1 MNAMYLIGNIAN
13 THGIKGEVKIYNL
26 SDFNRFL
33 VSAKIY
39 VLIKNEKK
47 YFTIERVRPQGN
59 LFIVKFKGIDNIN
72 DVLAYK
78 GLDVYSDDD
87 VTKQLEKDDYHYT
100 SLLDKD
106 VYTQEGLKIGKVI
119 SLVPVPQGH
128 LLEIEK
134 TDGKKALVPFVD
146 AFVKEVLSD
155 RIIILPIEGLL

>member
-1 MNAMYLIGNIAN
+1 MYLIGNIAN

-39 VLIKNEKK
+39 VLIQGQKK
-47 YFTIERVRPQGN
+47 FFTIERVRPQGN
-59 LFIVKFKGIDNIN
+59 LFVVKFKGIENIN

-78 GLDVYSDDD
+78 GMDVFSDED

-100 SLLDKD
+100 ALLDKD
-106 VYTQEGLKIGKVI
+106 VYTVEGVLVGKVI
-119 SLVPVPQGH
+119 SLIPVPQGH
-128 LLEIEK
+128 LLEIEE
-134 TDGKKALVPFVD
+134 TNGKKALVPFVE

-155 RIIILPIEGLL
+155 RIIMLPIEGLL

>member
-33 VSAKIY
+33 VSEKIY
-39 VLIKNEKK
+39 VQIKGVKK
-47 YFTIERVRPQGN
+47 YFIIERVRPQGN

-78 GLDVYSDDD
+78 GMDVFSDED
-87 VTKQLEKDDYHYT
+87 VSEQLEEDDYHYT

-106 VYTQEGLKIGKVI
+106 VYSEEGTLLGKVI

-128 LLEIEK
+128 LIEIEK
-134 TDGKKALVPFVD
+134 TDGTKALVPFVK
-146 AFVKEVLSD
+146 AFVKEVTKD